1 MTRAILIIAVVLV
14 WAVFRLPHFLGHAAK
29 ECCAVAQATAQ
40 PGSEQGPSVAVQTT
54 ALHKGSLPRIVTAYG
69 TVGTGPAARQ
79 TIQAPVSAV
88 VDAVYVKPGEQ
99 VAARGPLLRLGPS
112 PATASAYTQAMAAL
126 RAANEEVA
134 RTRSLLAQHL
144 ATNQQLAT
152 AEKSAADARAALGA
166 LRAEG
171 AGSPQVVR
179 APFAAIV
186 TTVSASPGALVAQGA
201 PLLELARPTQ
211 LVLHAGVM
219 PNRAIAIEPG
229 DATKIVPLSVRRAA
243 IGQVVLVGSVVN
255 AKTGL
260 VPIDVALPPGQFF
273 AGEMA
278 RAGIVIGKAQG
289 YVVPHEAILV
299 NDRGASYVVQAV
311 AGRAKQ
317 VPVRINLSDGA
328 QDVISGPLDAK
339 AVLVLAGDH
348 QLTDGMKVRID
359 PPGAGK

>member
-1 MTRAILIIAVVLV
+1 VRPVRLAALLCLCLAALFATAAETPSVLV
-14 WAVFRLPHFLGHAAK
+14 QL
-29 ECCAVAQATAQ
+29 
-40 PGSEQGPSVAVQTT
+40 T
-54 ALHKGSLPRIVTAYG
+54 ALKRGSLPRIVTAYG

-88 VDAVYVKPGEQ
+88 VDAVYAKPGEQ
-99 VAARGPLLRLGPS
+99 VAARAPLLRLGPS
-112 PATASAYTQAMAAL
+112 PTTASAYTQAIAAL
-126 RAANEEVA
+126 RAANEEVV

-152 AEKSAADARAALGA
+152 AVKSAADARAALAA
-166 LRAEG
+166 LWAEG

-219 PNRAIAIEPG
+219 PNQAITIQPG
-229 DATKIVPLSVRRAA
+229 DSAKIVPLSVRRDAV
-243 IGQVVLVGSVVN
+243 GQVVLVGSVVD

-260 VPIDVALPPGQFF
+260 VPVDLSLPAGQFF
-273 AGEMA
+273 TGEMA
-278 RAGIVIGKAQG
+278 QAGIVIGKAQG
-289 YVVPHEAILV
+289 YVVPHAAVLV
-299 NDRGASYVVQAV
+299 NDQGAPYVVQAV

-317 VPVRINLSDGA
+317 VPVNIELSDGER
-328 QDVISGPLDAK
+328 DVIAGPLDAK
-339 AVLVLAGDH
+339 VPLVLAGNH
-348 QLTDGMKVRID
+348 QLTDGMKVRVD
-359 PPGAGK
+359 PRGAGR